1 MKTAA
6 MLSALVGCLLLAGS
20 SPAVRIPQFDA
31 TWSLNVSGT
40 VKDSAGDVEP
50 YGQIGYATVKGG
62 KVSGFMAGT
71 INPSTGRARL
81 TYHYRPDKAPCS
93 IVVQFVGRYA
103 LKQKGTAH
111 GVVPFRCTMA
121 LYNDGVIWSMTGRVT
136 GSVIAWA

>member
-31 TWSLNVSGT
+31 TWSLSVSGT
-40 VKDSAGDVEP
+40 MKDSAGDVEH
-50 YGQIGYATVKGG
+50 YGQIGYAKVKGG
-62 KVSGFMAGT
+62 RVSGFMTGV
-71 INPSTGRARL
+71 INPQTGRARL